1 MFGMAKESKGAGE
14 GRVILITGESPGIG
28 KSFITANLAEA
39 FSHLDKKILVIDGDM
54 RLGHLHNIFTVDD
67 DNGLNEYL
75 SQPKQLQSNLA
86 QPNQTLPTALNSY
99 LDTTGFIHPT
109 SIEHID
115 FMPRG
120 RKPHNPSSLL
130 ASDRFAEMMAQLTTQ
145 YDYIFIDSPPVLA
158 ASDAVI
164 TSQYADKVLMVT
176 RYNQSIEGQL
186 TYAVKQMRKAN
197 IEVDGIVLND
207 MRQGITDKYSYHY
220 NYAYGHNSK

>member
-1 MFGMAKESKGAGE
+1 MMT
-14 GRVILITGESPGIG
+14 L
-28 KSFITANLAEA
+28 
-39 FSHLDKKILVIDGDM
+39 
-54 RLGHLHNIFTVDD
+54 
-67 DNGLNEYL
+67 GLNT
-75 SQPKQLQSNLA
+75 SS
-86 QPNQTLPTALNSY
+86 TAAPQY
-99 LDTTGFIHPT
+99 LDASAYIHPT

-120 RKPHNPSSLL
+120 RQPHNPSSLL
-130 ASDRFAEMMAQLTTQ
+130 ASDRFAEMMAQLTRE

-186 TYAVKQMRKAN
+186 NYAVKQMRKAN

-220 NYAYGHNSK
+220 NYAYGHTSK